1 MIQSDFLLLYVREDG
16 IFARFLK
23 EDRAQDRE
31 VRDAVSE
38 ESIRPV
44 LKKLFLSLFPKKSL
58 LPRSVTV
65 VYVLSR
71 RVEIL
76 QNGISDFFGR
86 LSFVDSV
93 TVLRRDEVFY
103 RAARL
108 LSEKAGAKK
117 QVLYFDSREARLF
130 TEEREWALP
139 TPRSGGNGFLDF
151 LIGFSESEQDSVLY
165 FIQQIDRLTA
175 LFSAYRVF
183 RRPFESNGEAQSV
196 IFPKVKRGSALSRSP
211 KRMEETAA
219 AEELKAEDRTVEGK
233 SDASDPTNGKNP
245 QIRYFALS
253 DSERE
258 RVNKKFPALYRTVHD
273 KRGNYLYFTIEEV
286 ANAFK
291 ALFSGIEQAPLTD
304 LTVVGPYA
312 DFPLLDDFLRSL
324 TQRPRITY
332 SSESR
337 LVLDG
342 LTACT
347 LERIAS
353 SALSVSDMDGDPV
366 VLWTESDTDAPIEKR
381 VSFYTTLRRSVTAEE
396 WRRRIPLLPYTLSLT
411 ETVRGDAGAYTRRR
425 REIRADLREFCYQQQ
440 KDGSYLLSLP
450 SAAER
455 NTPYETVCIGL
466 GATPDGVVCHL
477 LGMLTDA
484 PEEEA

>member
-1 MIQSDFLLLYVREDG
+1 MVLSDFLLLYVREDG

-23 EDRAQDRE
+23 QEASCDRAVRE
-31 VRDAVSE
+31 AVSE

-65 VYVLSR
+65 VYVLSK

-93 TVLRRDEVFY
+93 TVLQRDEIFY

-117 QVLYFDSREARLF
+117 QVLYFGSREARLF
-130 TEEREWALP
+130 TEEREWELP
-139 TPRSGGNGFLDF
+139 TGRSGGNGFLDF
-151 LIGFSESEQDSVLY
+151 LIGFSENEQDALPH
-165 FIQQIDRLTA
+165 FEQQIDRLTA
-175 LFSAYRVF
+175 LFRAYRVF
-183 RRPFESNGEAQSV
+183 RRPFESSGEPQSV
-196 IFPKVKRGSALSRSP
+196 IFPTVTRGSALSKSP
-211 KRMEETAA
+211 RHTLGSTFETDP
-219 AEELKAEDRTVEGK
+219 EKIDRTAGGK
-233 SDASDPTNGKNP
+233 TDASDAKGEKPV

-258 RVNKKFPALYRTVHD
+258 RVNKKFPALYRAVRD
-273 KRGNYLYFTIEEV
+273 KRGNYLSYTIDAV
-286 ANAFK
+286 ASGFRD
-291 ALFSGIEQAPLTD
+291 LFSGIEHAPLTD
-304 LTVVGPYA
+304 LTVVGQYA
-312 DFPLLDDFLRSL
+312 EFPLLDDFLRSL

-332 SSESR
+332 ASESN

-347 LERIAS
+347 LERLAS
-353 SALSVSDMDGDPV
+353 SALSIRDMDGDPV
-366 VLWTESDTDAPIEKR
+366 VLWTESDADDTIEKR
-381 VSFYTTLRRSVTAEE
+381 VSFYATLRTSVTAEE

-411 ETVRGDAGAYTRRR
+411 EAVQREAGVYARVRKK
-425 REIRADLREFCYQQQ
+425 IQADLRESCYKKQ
-440 KDGSYLLSLP
+440 KDGSYLLDLP
-450 SAAER
+450 SAVER
-455 NTPYETVCIGL
+455 DTPYETVLIGL
-466 GATPDGVVCHL
+466 GATPGGVVCHL
-477 LGMLTDA
+477 LGVLADEA
-484 PEEEA
+484 AREE